1 MARRDGAPA
10 KAQRKRVWWGEEVRR
25 RERDLSRLSGA
36 RRGMHSPHRRD
47 GGIDLLPGLL
57 LGLPAWWRRSAG
69 PNFSAMRHWGK
80 NRQRRGLPPPCGIHP
95 AALGGMCVLL
105 CSALG
110 RVGSHRWHG
119 ISTECTCFCV
129 TLCFYR
135 QGLTLVCNCS
145 QLPEVW
151 LPAAGTPLLQSRPG
165 GGNHPVI
172 GPVAMVAWCGGRD
185 RGHSKGD
192 GPNTSLTH

>member
-1 MARRDGAPA
+1 MEFPQNAPA
-10 KAQRKRVWWGEEVRR
+10 C
-25 RERDLSRLSGA
+25 
-36 RRGMHSPHRRD
+36 
-47 GGIDLLPGLL
+47 
-57 LGLPAWWRRSAG
+57 
-69 PNFSAMRHWGK
+69 
-80 NRQRRGLPPPCGIHP
+80 CG
-95 AALGGMCVLL
+95 
-105 CSALG
+105 
-110 RVGSHRWHG
+110 
-119 ISTECTCFCV
+119 

-192 GPNTSLTH
+192 GPTIGLTHFQPRTPRGVLRGERPKRVLVPFARPKGTPSGERPHQAGKPEPRSFRRTIFESALHMAGIDAKKHRAGEGERLLLPDVSYFLVSNPAMLRTGAYSTAATGHTIQVRSQAMVQKLQPR